1 MAAVNIHGNTHT
13 PARGRKLTTQT
24 CADTF
29 ARQLLARRH
38 PGLCEELAAAV
49 AGGDCGEAGVW
60 SGRGLGGNRTRVKM
74 VEDNILRWVHWAAN
88 PAQILFIKYPIL
100 KVFQIHAGKYCFRK
114 VY

>member
-1 MAAVNIHGNTHT
+1 MAAVNIHGNIHT
-13 PARGRKLTTQT
+13 PTRGRKLTTQT

-100 KVFQIHAGKYCFRK
+100 KLF
-114 VY
+114 